1 LWLFEL
7 DKIAMAIRNDIEHE
21 TTELSHRQVLARLGL
36 VASVAAYVAPA
47 LFTLREAK
55 ASGGGSG
62 VSCSGSANAGTGG
75 TGGGTPPAATPI
87 IAP

>member
-1 LWLFEL
+1 
-7 DKIAMAIRNDIEHE
+7 MAIRNDIDHE
-21 TTELSHRQVLARLGL
+21 TTALSHRLGL
-36 VASVAAYVAPA
+36 AASVVAYVAPA
-47 LFTLREAK
+47 QLTLSEAK

>member
-1 LWLFEL
+1 
-7 DKIAMAIRNDIEHE
+7 MAIRNDIDHE
-21 TTELSHRQVLARLGL
+21 TTALSHRLGL
-36 VASVAAYVAPA
+36 AASVVAYVAPA
-47 LFTLREAK
+47 QLTLSEAK

-62 VSCSGSANAGTGG
+62 VSANAGTGG

>member
-1 LWLFEL
+1 
-7 DKIAMAIRNDIEHE
+7 MAIRNDIDHE
-21 TTELSHRQVLARLGL
+21 TTALSHRLGL
-36 VASVAAYVAPA
+36 AASVVAYVAPA
-47 LFTLREAK
+47 LLTLREAK